1 MKHTVVTRER
11 VPNFNL
17 IADVYVSFNKGNNG
31 FPASFV
37 EKLDALEIFFKRFD
51 HFELSLLRKKLKLDY
66 FYLRQFNK
74 KLILEKYC

>member
-1 MKHTVVTRER
+1 VKHTVVARER

-17 IADVYVSFNKGNNG
+17 IADVYVSFNKGNG

-51 HFELSLLRKKLKLDY
+51 HAFSTFTSQKKTQTSLFLFETI
-66 FYLRQFNK
+66 Q
-74 KLILEKYC
+74 